1 MPRQFE
7 QELDDLKQQSLL
19 RRLREVQS
27 QPGTLMNYGGRRLI
41 NFSSND
47 YLGLAGEPFLCEA
60 AKEAIDEYGVGATA
74 SRLVCGTLS
83 PHLLLEKKIAE
94 FKRAE
99 AALSFSSGYATALGT
114 LGALVGK
121 EDIII
126 LDKLSHASLIDGARL
141 SSASIR
147 VFPHNDVEKLEGHLR
162 WANQEHPDARVVV
175 VTESIFS
182 MDGDRAPLPEIV
194 EAKDRHGAMLL
205 LDEAHAV
212 GVVGTNGRGLAE
224 RLGLTE
230 RVDIQMGTLSK
241 ALGVSGGYVCGSRS
255 LIDWLI
261 NRARSFVYS
270 TAPPPALAAAATAA
284 IEFMETAAG
293 EARRKRLWDNLK
305 ILAAGLPPGLTP
317 EKLQSAIVPVMLG
330 EETAALGASK
340 MFFERGFFVPAMR
353 YPTVAKG
360 AARLRLTISAA
371 HLPEEIQA
379 ITEALWELVANNTST

>member
-1 MPRQFE
+1 MSRRFE
-7 QELDDLKQQSLL
+7 EELDALKQQSLL

-27 QPGTLMNYGGRRLI
+27 QPGTLMNYAGRRLI

-60 AKEAIDEYGVGATA
+60 AKQAIDEYGVGATA
-74 SRLVCGTLS
+74 SRLVCGTLT
-83 PHLLLEKKIAE
+83 PHLLLEEKLAE

-114 LGALVGK
+114 LNALAGK
-121 EDIII
+121 EDLII
-126 LDKLSHASLIDGARL
+126 LDKLAHASLIDGARL
-141 SSASIR
+141 SGAVLR
-147 VFPHNDVEKLEGHLR
+147 VFPHNDVEKLESHLQ
-162 WANQEHPDARVVV
+162 WARETYPNARVVV
-175 VTESIFS
+175 VTESVFS
-182 MDGDRAPLPEIV
+182 MDGDRAPLAEIV
-194 EAKDRHGAMLL
+194 EIKDRYGAMLL

-212 GVVGTNGRGLAE
+212 GVVGPNGRGLAE
-224 RLGLTE
+224 RLGVAG

-241 ALGVSGGYVCGSRS
+241 ALGVSGGYICGSRA

-270 TAPPPALAAAATAA
+270 TAPPAALAAAATAA
-284 IEFMETAAG
+284 VEFMESASG

-305 ILAAGLPPGLTP
+305 ILADGLPAGLTP

-330 EETAALGASK
+330 EETAALEVSK
-340 MFFERGFFVPAMR
+340 LFFERGFFIPAIR
-353 YPTVAKG
+353 YPTVARG
-360 AARLRLTISAA
+360 TARLRLTLSAA

-379 ITEALWELVANNTST
+379 VTEALWELV